1 MTDPIETRR
10 RFYAEELRFTTRGEF
25 SAQFLCAAAF
35 YEFSGARDPDVGSRL
50 EQALTRDRGTGVKSL
65 SRDSHPEEETCRLHG
80 DGWCLSRRQ
89 MTGDPKV

>member
-65 SRDSHPEEETCRLHG
+65 RRDLTRKRKLAGCTATAGVSPAAR
-80 DGWCLSRRQ
+80 
-89 MTGDPKV
+89 